1 MTTIAYIYSDPIL
14 DTSTDES
21 IWGVEV
27 DLVYQDLGKRHQLEQ
42 LLADCQVNPPQYL
55 LIRRLEELGDSI
67 LEIGDRLTQIEAL
80 GITIIATQQSYSS
93 SQLNDSAPQDI
104 RANLTKLLAEIEAS
118 QKSRR
123 LRQGHAR
130 NRLKALPPPG
140 KAPYGYRRGQDK
152 YIVDRSTAPV
162 VKDFFARFILYG
174 SLRGAVRYLEKR
186 YGKKI
191 APSTGRNWL
200 INPVYRGN
208 LAYGNGD
215 VIPNTHA
222 AIMSKEEAAQIDRLL
237 RRNRPLPPRTASA
250 PRSLAGLTVCHQC
263 QSTFKVAKVTTYKKK
278 REYLYLRPLNCPL
291 QKKCSAI
298 AYEEVLQQ
306 TIERICT
313 DLPPAVA
320 KLGSS
325 NIDGLKALLQEE
337 INGKKAI
344 IQQLPQLEQDGILD
358 GETAQLRGYKL
369 KVEIA
374 ALEGK
379 IAQLPPVNLMAIA
392 QTVSIPQFWLDLSEA
407 ERRFYFREFIRQI
420 EISRT
425 GSKDWQLELI
435 FIF

>member
-1 MTTIAYIYSDPIL
+1 MITIAYVYSDPIL
-14 DTSTDES
+14 ETSTDKS
-21 IWGVEV
+21 IWGAEV
-27 DLVYQDLGKRHQLEQ
+27 DRIYQDLGKRHQLEQ
-42 LLADCQVNPPQYL
+42 LLVDCQVNPPQYL

-80 GITIIATQQSYSS
+80 GITIIATEQSYSS
-93 SQLNDSAPQDI
+93 SELRASAPHDI
-104 RANLTKLLAEIEAS
+104 RANLTKLLAEIEAT

-200 INPVYRGN
+200 TNPVYRGN

-215 VIPNTHA
+215 IIPNTHG
-222 AIMSKEEAAQIDRLL
+222 AIVSKEEGAQIDRLL

-250 PRSLAGLTVCHQC
+250 PRSLAGLAVCHQC
-263 QSTFKVAKVTTYKKK
+263 QSNFKVAKVTTYNKK
-278 REYLYLRPLNCPL
+278 REYLYLRPINCPL
-291 QKKCSAI
+291 KKKCSAI

-306 TIERICT
+306 TIKCICS
-313 DLPPAVA
+313 DLPLAVA
-320 KLGSS
+320 KFGSS
-325 NIDGLKALLQEE
+325 NSDSLKALLQEE
-337 INGKKAI
+337 INGKQRI
-344 IQQLPQLEQDGILD
+344 IQQLPQLEKDGILD
-358 GETAQLRGYKL
+358 IETARLRSYKL
-369 KVEIA
+369 QVEIA
-374 ALEGK
+374 ALEGRM
-379 IAQLPPVNLMAIA
+379 AQLPPVNLVAIT
-392 QTVSIPQFWLDLSEA
+392 QTVSIPEFWLDLSEA

-420 EISRT
+420 QISRT
-425 GSKDWQLELI
+425 GSKDWQLQLI